1 MPKFMCVNGC
11 FWYYWEYMPFLLGCK
26 FSDVLQDWLKSVFK
40 VLSISTEMHF
50 STDLALMSTHPFTLT
65 FIYTLSTLFTFM
77 LHLHFFIYISFH
89 QIGQS
94 HSVLQNHWFMW
105 LVIFL
110 TLQKGDGIANLDYL
124 KVKNDVTHWKTI
136 IPDRSQ
142 IHFALNFLLL
152 SSYIASLCCNNL
164 LHTTIS
170 GCRGWRRE

>member
-1 MPKFMCVNGC
+1 MSYKIGVIKNLAIFMPKFMCVSGC
-11 FWYYWEYMPFLLGCK
+11 FWYYWEYIPFLLGCK

-94 HSVLQNHWFMW
+94 HSVLQNHSCMCSCHLPYITKRWWYCRFRLFKSEKW
-105 LVIFL
+105 CHS
-110 TLQKGDGIANLDYL
+110 L
-124 KVKNDVTHWKTI
+124 KDNYPWQE
-136 IPDRSQ
+136 PNPRCYEL
-142 IHFALNFLLL
+142 FAFK
-152 SSYIASLCCNNL
+152 
-164 LHTTIS
+164 
-170 GCRGWRRE
+170 